1 MRTQYQF
8 TLPIPAATAWHLLS
22 DADRALAWVPG
33 ADITAISTRSCAGSL
48 KLRVRSTSATYRG
61 TAQLMTKDDAT
72 GVLAAQ
78 LEGSQT
84 RGNGTLKADVEVTV
98 SSANGS
104 GTIVS
109 LTAEFAI
116 DGSVTEAGGAAVEGA
131 VDRLLARFA
140 SNVQSAVEDGVDLGV
155 PPLPPVSATD
165 PVPPPVVPAAPD
177 RVDEMVAPPVTG
189 TAAGPAADL
198 DAPPAFAAYGGSWTR
213 RISLSTVGRAA
224 AGIAA
229 IAGVLAAVR
238 RYRRR

>member
-8 TLPIPAATAWHLLS
+8 TLPIPAATAWQLLS
-22 DADRALAWVPG
+22 DADRALGWVPG

-116 DGSVTEAGGAAVEGA
+116 DGPVTEAGGAAVEGA

-165 PVPPPVVPAAPD
+165 PAPPPVVPAAP
-177 RVDEMVAPPVTG
+177 PVTD

-213 RISLSTVGRAA
+213 RISLSTVGRAV

>member
-8 TLPIPAATAWHLLS
+8 TLPIPAATAWQLLS

-33 ADITAISTRSCAGSL
+33 AEITGIGARSCAGSL

-61 TAQLMTKDDAT
+61 TAQLITKDEAT

-78 LEGSQT
+78 LEGTRT
-84 RGNGTLKADVEVTV
+84 RGDGTLKADVEVAV

-104 GTIVS
+104 GAVVS
-109 LTAEFAI
+109 ITAEFAI
-116 DGSVTEAGGAAVEGA
+116 DGPVAETGGATVEGA

-140 SNVQSAVEDGVDLGV
+140 TNVQSAVEGGVDLGSA
-155 PPLPPVSATD
+155 PLSPIPATD
-165 PVPPPVVPAAPD
+165 PAPPPAAPAG
-177 RVDEMVAPPVTG
+177 VDEVVAPDVRPV
-189 TAAGPAADL
+189 PADQL
-198 DAPPAFAAYGGSWTR
+198 DSPPAFATYGGWSR
-213 RISLSTVGRAA
+213 RLSLATIGRAA
-224 AGIAA
+224 AGVAA